1 MGKIFVLS
9 VTDHEEYILSRIME
23 IIATEPGFDHGL
35 HEEVQLIKLAG
46 LGCQKFLLLLRGDLV
61 FKQRVVDHLQ
71 VGNRGLDLMGDVGDQ
86 LLQVSPF
93 LCDAVFI
100 FLHDFVQPP
109 QPIVDFIEQAFFFN
123 RLLGLHIPGEH
134 IIHLTTKGIGEPD
147 QLPADQGHKEDN
159 AEQYKETEQEHT
171 PDSGY
176 ILGQQI
182 NSGADCTNRQ
192 QQKRSQKDAGFVDG
206 EFSHIHFDAPPIH
219 I

>member
-1 MGKIFVLS
+1 MVFQ
-9 VTDHEEYILSRIME
+9 ILYFYFISKPAESSCSIVSTFNLRKTSSCI
-23 IIATEPGFDHGL
+23 
-35 HEEVQLIKLAG
+35 LASSYG
-46 LGCQKFLLLLRGDLV
+46 QSNKNSV

-71 VGNRGLDLMGDVGDQ
+71 VGNRGLDLMRNVGDQ

-100 FLHDFVQPP
+100 FLHDLVQPP
-109 QPIVDFIEQAFFFN
+109 QPVVDFIEQAFFLD
-123 RLLGLHIPGEH
+123 RLLRLHIPGEH

-182 NSGADCTNRQ
+182 NSGADCTNCQ

-206 EFSHIHFDAPPIH
+206 EFSHIHFGAPPIH

>member
-1 MGKIFVLS
+1 M
-9 VTDHEEYILSRIME
+9 
-23 IIATEPGFDHGL
+23 

-46 LGCQKFLLLLRGDLV
+46 LGCQKFLLLLRRNLI
-61 FKQRVVDHLQ
+61 FKQRVVDHFQ
-71 VGNRGLDLMGDVGDQ
+71 VGNRGLDLMRDVRDQ

-100 FLHDFVQPP
+100 FLHDLVQPP
-109 QPIVDFIEQAFFFN
+109 QPIVDFVEQAFFAG
-123 RLLGLHIPGEH
+123 RLLRLHIFGEH

-147 QLPADQGHKEDN
+147 QLPTNQRHKADD
-159 AEQYKETEQEHT
+159 AEQHKKTEQEHT

-176 ILGQQI
+176 ILGQQM

>member
-1 MGKIFVLS
+1 
-9 VTDHEEYILSRIME
+9 
-23 IIATEPGFDHGL
+23 
-35 HEEVQLIKLAG
+35 
-46 LGCQKFLLLLRGDLV
+46 
-61 FKQRVVDHLQ
+61 
-71 VGNRGLDLMGDVGDQ
+71 MGDVRDQ

-100 FLHDFVQPP
+100 FLHDLVQPP
-109 QPIVDFIEQAFFFN
+109 QPIVDFIEQAFFLN
-123 RLLGLHIPGEH
+123 RLLGLYIPGEH
-134 IIHLTTKGIGEPD
+134 IIHLTTKGIGEPN

-182 NSGADCTNRQ
+182 NSGADCANRQ
-192 QQKRSQKDAGFVDG
+192 QQKRSPKDAGFVDG
-206 EFSHIHFDAPPIH
+206 EFSHIHFGAPPIH

>member
-1 MGKIFVLS
+1 M
-9 VTDHEEYILSRIME
+9 
-23 IIATEPGFDHGL
+23 

-46 LGCQKFLLLLRGDLV
+46 LGCQKFLLLLRGNLV

-71 VGNRGLDLMGDVGDQ
+71 VGNRGLDLMGDVRNQ

-100 FLHDFVQPP
+100 FLHDLVQSP
-109 QPIVDFIEQAFFFN
+109 QPVVDFIEQVFFFN
-123 RLLGLHIPGEH
+123 RLLGLHIFGEH

-147 QLPADQGHKEDN
+147 QLPTNQRHKADD
-159 AEQYKETEQEHT
+159 AEQHKKTEQEHT

-176 ILGQQI
+176 ILGQQM